1 MLPTIIILKRSSFA
15 TANCQFPLPRN
26 LFLGRQCRNKSQAE
40 AEKFNGTARIE
51 NPPKQPLLN
60 LKAEITSIFTS
71 RYTIR
76 NALVPRFIALLL
88 SAEKLEFQSDPK
100 RADFP
105 FEGKQTHLA
114 GSYYSI
120 DVSMINPFIE
130 MCIYLAIDRSKRSG
144 GEQATRFWIEVW
156 LKVVTNWSPF
166 WRRIKRSFLGRKR
179 VEGNEKPRF
188 RSSGIY
194 KVGSHLRDFEISN
207 SQDSFLA
214 AFYADPLSS

>member
-76 NALVPRFIALLL
+76 NALVPRFIALRVSSFLRRNSNFNRIRNIDARIFHSKVSKHISRGHIIRSTFRWL
-88 SAEKLEFQSDPK
+88 TRSSRYVYISP
-100 RADFP
+100 
-105 FEGKQTHLA
+105 
-114 GSYYSI
+114 SI
-120 DVSMINPFIE
+120 DRRNQV
-130 MCIYLAIDRSKRSG
+130 
-144 GEQATRFWIEVW
+144 ATR
-156 LKVVTNWSPF
+156 L
-166 WRRIKRSFLGRKR
+166 R
-179 VEGNEKPRF
+179 V
-188 RSSGIY
+188 SGS
-194 KVGSHLRDFEISN
+194 KFD
-207 SQDSFLA
+207 
-214 AFYADPLSS
+214 

>member
-76 NALVPRFIALLL
+76 NALVPRFIALRVSSFLRRNSNFNRIRNARIFHSKVSKHISRGHIIRSTFRWL
-88 SAEKLEFQSDPK
+88 TRSSRYVYISP
-100 RADFP
+100 
-105 FEGKQTHLA
+105 
-114 GSYYSI
+114 SI
-120 DVSMINPFIE
+120 DRRDQV
-130 MCIYLAIDRSKRSG
+130 
-144 GEQATRFWIEVW
+144 ATRLHV
-156 LKVVTNWSPF
+156 
-166 WRRIKRSFLGRKR
+166 
-179 VEGNEKPRF
+179 
-188 RSSGIY
+188 SGS
-194 KVGSHLRDFEISN
+194 KFD
-207 SQDSFLA
+207 
-214 AFYADPLSS
+214 